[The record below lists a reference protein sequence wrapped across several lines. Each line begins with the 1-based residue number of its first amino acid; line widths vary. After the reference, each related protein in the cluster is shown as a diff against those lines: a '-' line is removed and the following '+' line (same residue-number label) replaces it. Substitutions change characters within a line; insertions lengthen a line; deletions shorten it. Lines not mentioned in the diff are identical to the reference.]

1 MNNKKMTRELP
12 EKIKRNSNFAFFCL
26 LLYSIALFIR
36 PQDWASSVDG
46 SPTPIARYFLI
57 AAFAGYLIFQEQKI
71 WGYQGWFLFLLL
83 LIIPVSGLRNGWFG
97 GGINEAIDFFI
108 QCLIPYLLY
117 SGLVNTQ
124 RKQHWVL
131 IILALASATMLHHGI
146 SQTLSPEG
154 IAWSGMQ
161 SFRGGRI
168 RFLGFFNDPNDLG
181 MFFVMNIPL
190 LMYLKTL
197 TQSRIL
203 KLVFFILTLG
213 LLYGIYLTNSRGA
226 LLGAMSLIVTFFYF
240 QYGKIKFFSLS
251 LFFAPIA
258 YYAMSMFRTID
269 SDESSAAGRVNA
281 WYSGIQMFKSRP
293 LLGVGKGQ
301 FVEHHYLTAHNSYV
315 LVMAELGIL
324 GYIFWLTSIALSLS
338 MLITI
343 FNLSK
348 EKYKDNPELLLDIL
362 FAKCLFFSFV
372 GFMTT
377 AFFLSRS
384 YIIYLYVFIGFVS
397 ALYFRVLQSAPEIS
411 VVTNPKNMTS
421 LLMIVISSLIGLY
434 LFTIFLL

>member
-1 MNNKKMTRELP
+1 MTQELP

-26 LLYSIALFIR
+26 LLYTIALFIR
-36 PQDWASSVDG
+36 PQDWAPTLDG

-71 WGYQGWFLFLLL
+71 WGYQGWFLFWLL
-83 LIIPVSGLRNGWFG
+83 LIIPLSGLRNGWIG
-97 GGINEAIDFFI
+97 GGINQAIDFFI

-131 IILALASATMLHHGI
+131 IVFALACATMLHHGI

-154 IAWSGMQ
+154 IAWSGMS
-161 SFRGGRI
+161 SFKGRI

-197 TQSRIL
+197 TQSLIL

-213 LLYGIYLTNSRGA
+213 LLYGIYLTNSRGS

-240 QYGKIKFFSLS
+240 QYGKVKFFSLS
-251 LFFAPIA
+251 LLFAPIA

-269 SDESSAAGRVNA
+269 SGESSAAGRVEA
-281 WYSGIQMFKSRP
+281 WYSGIQMFKSHP

-301 FVEHHYLTAHNSYV
+301 FVEHHFLTAHNSYV
-315 LVMAELGIL
+315 LIMAELGLL

-348 EKYKDNPELLLDIL
+348 EKYNDSPELLLDI
-362 FAKCLFFSFV
+362 FYAKCLFFSFV

-384 YIIYLYVFIGFVS
+384 YIIYLYIFIGLVS
-397 ALYFRVLQSAPEIS
+397 ALYFRVVKVAPEIS
-411 VVTNPKNMTS
+411 DVTSPKKMTS
-421 LLMIVISSLIGLY
+421 LLVLVISSLLGLY